1 MSSDG
6 GRKLTEES
14 EGPREGSRA
23 APRRRLSRGAEAEDR
38 AAGRN
43 GSGRAAPESG
53 GPDTR
58 DTEDGG
64 TPRAAGHRGRRD
76 TEGGGTPRAAGHR
89 GRRDTED
96 GGTPRTAGHRGRR
109 DTEDGGTPR
118 TAGHRGRRDTED
130 GAAVVKPNVH
140 RMERSRVPS
149 PLCSGDPGEAGGPTL
164 SPPRT
169 YPVQWLRHRYRDR
182 RRQCPGPHRRS
193 RDSQE
198 TPSRDSNP
206 QTRRS

>member
-53 GPDTR
+53 GRP
-58 DTEDGG
+58 
-64 TPRAAGHRGRRD
+64 GH
-76 TEGGGTPRAAGHR
+76 AGHR

-198 TPSRDSNP
+198 VREAPAYSPTPAWSVDCGL
-206 QTRRS
+206 QTPTFSGDAVAQSLTQVN

>member
-53 GPDTR
+53 GRPGHAGHRGRR
-58 DTEDGG
+58 DTEGGG

-76 TEGGGTPRAAGHR
+76 TEGGGTPRTAGHR

-118 TAGHRGRRDTED
+118 TAGHRGRSGCCEAQRPQD
-130 GAAVVKPNVH
+130 GNLAEPTVTVL
-140 RMERSRVPS
+140 S
-149 PLCSGDPGEAGGPTL
+149 LCSSDQLLQTCN
-164 SPPRT
+164 
-169 YPVQWLRHRYRDR
+169 YWLREVINHKI
-182 RRQCPGPHRRS
+182 P
-193 RDSQE
+193 
-198 TPSRDSNP
+198 
-206 QTRRS
+206 